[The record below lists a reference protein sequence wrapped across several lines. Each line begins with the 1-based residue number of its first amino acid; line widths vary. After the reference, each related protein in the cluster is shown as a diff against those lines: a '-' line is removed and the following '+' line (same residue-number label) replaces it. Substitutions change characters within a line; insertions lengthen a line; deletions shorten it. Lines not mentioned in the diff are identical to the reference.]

1 MTVRS
6 AQLAGLVVTTAA
18 AYVTVYT
25 CPSDTRTIVKD
36 LRLVS
41 YATVPQFFFA
51 NVKVGADRMVFLI
64 DSAAVTNRVVSLSS
78 GFIMLEAG
86 DLLEVFIQSTTGGGL
101 GVLVGGAELQ
111 L

>member
-1 MTVRS
+1 
-6 AQLAGLVVTTAA
+6 
-18 AYVTVYT
+18 
-25 CPSDTRTIVKD
+25 
-36 LRLVS
+36 
-41 YATVPQFFFA
+41 
-51 NVKVGADRMVFLI
+51 
-64 DSAAVTNRVVSLSS
+64 VVSLSS